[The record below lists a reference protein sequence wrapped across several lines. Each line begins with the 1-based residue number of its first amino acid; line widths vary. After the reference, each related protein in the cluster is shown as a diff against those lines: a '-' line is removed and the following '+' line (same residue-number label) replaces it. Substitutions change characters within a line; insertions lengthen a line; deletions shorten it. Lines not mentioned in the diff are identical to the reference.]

1 MIISFL
7 YKRSNATVSYFC
19 DMNYQIPLNKM
30 KQEKGITRREAL
42 KRMGLLMA
50 GTAASITGVST
61 LTACD
66 KVQRKR
72 IILYFTGTGNC
83 LYVARQLGDGNTQH
97 PSNGQTK
104 QVLFRSRRN
113 RGCLSHLWAHASQ
126 YGTELH
132 QAGEAEGIL

>member
-50 GTAASITGVST
+50 GSAASITGVST

-83 LYVARQLGDGNTQH
+83 LYVARQLADKETEILRASLKWSNKAGIISKPTKPGLFI
-97 PSNGQTK
+97 PSMGT
-104 QVLFRSRRN
+104 
-113 RGCLSHLWAHASQ
+113 CLPIW
-126 YGTELH
+126 YGTSSS
-132 QAGEAEGIL
+132 GRS